1 MYKTEGGV
9 SGDPYG
15 LSERVEDNRGLR
27 NSGNPVNLVL
37 SRKKTVQGTV
47 Q

>member
-1 MYKTEGGV
+1 M
-9 SGDPYG
+9 DPYG
-15 LSERVEDNRGLR
+15 LPERVEDHGGLR

-37 SRKKTVQGTV
+37 SRKKKTVQGTV